1 MSDRWGARAV
11 MYQVLGGCA
20 IGALLLIVPRMDL
33 YATGEG
39 VVARKGG
46 TVEAVTEGGVVVSSE
61 AHPVLAR
68 VVEPVDSAATLIL
81 PTSDFWQEPVVRP
94 GDQVVKKQLLA
105 RGVTHIHFQANIW
118 IFTVIVFVG
127 GIVGVLGGLGGFVC
141 PILFG
146 GMLRATGIW
155 TTCWLFLF
163 VLSAGALAWMHVVVR
178 NLERR
183 RAPALVTRIDHARP
197 QEKIA

>member
-1 MSDRWGARAV
+1 
-11 MYQVLGGCA
+11 
-20 IGALLLIVPRMDL
+20 
-33 YATGEG
+33 
-39 VVARKGG
+39 
-46 TVEAVTEGGVVVSSE
+46 
-61 AHPVLAR
+61 
-68 VVEPVDSAATLIL
+68 
-81 PTSDFWQEPVVRP
+81 
-94 GDQVVKKQLLA
+94 
-105 RGVTHIHFQANIW
+105 
-118 IFTVIVFVG
+118 
-127 GIVGVLGGLGGFVC
+127 VLGGLGGFVC